1 MGKLGRFAC
10 IFVPMALTIIS
21 LICLL
26 MVASGQMNK
35 DNKIQRDI
43 YFMKV
48 WPSSLS
54 LTAPMR

>member
-48 WPSSLS
+48 WAVLS
-54 LTAPMR
+54 A